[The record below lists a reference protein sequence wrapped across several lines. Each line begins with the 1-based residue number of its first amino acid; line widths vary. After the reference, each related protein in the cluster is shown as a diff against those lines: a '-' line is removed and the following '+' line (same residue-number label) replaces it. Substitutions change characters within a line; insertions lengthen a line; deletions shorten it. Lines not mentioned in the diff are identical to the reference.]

1 MTMKIYQ
8 LGLHLV
14 ESKDLAKIDC
24 KHDIFLLL
32 TSMSGYIGDSRF
44 CIMAQLSFQDPNSI
58 SRTLKDRLFVLSAL
72 DTPYPWSRSEEGTQK
87 QSKYLLF
94 SLML

>member
-24 KHDIFLLL
+24 KHFLLL

-44 CIMAQLSFQDPNSI
+44 YIMAQLSFQDPNSI

-72 DTPYPWSRSEEGTQK
+72 DIPYPWSRSEEGIQK